1 MEPGELNAML
11 NSSDRE
17 ERIVARRA
25 VSDTPPQTHAHRHT
39 PPTVFPP
46 PPLFSPLPHG
56 RTAILGS
63 FPFSPHPPVP
73 TPHHQ
78 PNHVQR
84 IAARLA
90 AKRES
95 AEGGKNGEG
104 ERLEDI
110 GVAKRQIG
118 ESKKRLARIKS
129 AGSEDVSLVR
139 VQQDDRENLRR
150 VAEESRRQELRGK
163 LLTEAEHSARRNAT
177 VAMRWA
183 DLFSVE
189 VPQELYEEIE
199 RQRAQCNKITASKD
213 KLIAEI
219 KNELKAKD
227 DEYVKSLKKQAEDI
241 DQLLLHMGQQFKDLQ
256 GAYLEELEEI
266 EQAFLSQRGELIS
279 ANKGEINVL
288 FEKRHTLEQ
297 AFMEL
302 MAERAEHYQTELER
316 HRVNDAEEYNILK
329 IRLETDVQNLEQHLE
344 AMRATYQLNTE
355 KLEYNYR
362 VLVERDHENQSTI
375 SQQRRKIARQ
385 RESLLALKSRYA
397 DSDKKFQDENVR
409 LTEEYRRVTEQ
420 FKDLQAK
427 YRHFELADI
436 RKFQEVWAMN
446 EETVAAKV
454 KRVLNAD
461 RVLHEQQM
469 GLTWHAPSDDVFK
482 PPEQLA
488 LDAAKKKRA
497 AAAAAAKAAKAAA
510 AAKAGEEGGEG
521 GEGGEEGGEAG
532 GEAEVDEADAEEE
545 NPFEQRLADP
555 AYADFLAKLT
565 DETGF
570 LIEAKVH
577 RAIDAARRAEA
588 DEAAAEAAE
597 AAYAAAGGGG
607 GGGGAPPR
615 GGGGRGGSRRQPPDG
630 CDRRRHGAAGGAPES
645 RECPAR
651 AGGHRRARVRQ
662 PGGEPHRGGRGRRG
676 GGWRGALHRQRHGG
690 PRGGDPAP
698 ARVRGGRA
706 ARRLGA
712 RGEGAAAAA
721 GRRGGRPGGGGED
734 AGGRGRASQDQGAAG
749 AGVLGAHG
757 ERGRSQDVPR
767 VGGAGALAHQVP
779 QAAGLETKRPQ
790 RRAPAS
796 GAERGAARAA
806 EPVPQL
812 QDQRGA
818 AGAAHAGHLMR
829 GSDIYMC
836 VCVCVCVTL
845 RGAR

>member
-1 MEPGELNAML
+1 ML

-577 RAIDAARRAEA
+577 RAIDAARRA
-588 DEAAAEAAE
+588 AAAAAAG
-597 AAYAAAGGGG
+597 AAAAAASAAGGGG
-607 GGGGAPPR
+607 GEGEAAANRLMDAIAADTELQAERLKAESVLRALGVTDAPAFDSLVANLTVEGADAAAEAGAGRSIANVMVDPEEVILRLRGFVEGEQRAASGRAGKALRLLQGG
-615 GGGGRGGSRRQPPDG
+615 
-630 CDRRRHGAAGGAPES
+630 AGGAP
-645 RECPAR
+645 
-651 AGGHRRARVRQ
+651 
-662 PGGEPHRGGRGRRG
+662 G
-676 GGWRGALHRQRHGG
+676 GGAKTPGDGGVPRKTKEQLEQEFWERMANVVGPKTYRVWGALEHSLTKYHKLLGSRQNALNDAHRLQGQN
-690 PRGGDPAP
+690 
-698 ARVRGGRA
+698 VELRA
-706 ARRLGA
+706 LLNQYLSSKIN
-712 RGEGAAAAA
+712 E
-721 GRRGGRPGGGGED
+721 E
-734 AGGRGRASQDQGAAG
+734 
-749 AGVLGAHG
+749 L
-757 ERGRSQDVPR
+757 
-767 VGGAGALAHQVP
+767 QVP
-779 QAAGLETKRPQ
+779 PTQ
-790 RRAPAS
+790 
-796 GAERGAARAA
+796 
-806 EPVPQL
+806 V
-812 QDQRGA
+812 
-818 AGAAHAGHLMR
+818 
-829 GSDIYMC
+829 I
-836 VCVCVCVTL
+836 
-845 RGAR
+845 